1 MNFDAPFTE
10 SIIIY
15 IGLAIILV
23 SIIMFAILFYQ
34 VINRP
39 SPKKEAEKKKKP
51 GGVLKSVGKVFT
63 FIHKAFRGP
72 ATDKDGEKIPAGC
85 LYQLF
90 KVLFIA
96 LMIVL
101 GLAII
106 FFGAFIQSL
115 SSFNK
120 QELVAEV
127 LCKEIDNTNN
137 FMKIILIE
145 KKGRNANVPQEF
157 LLTGDRWFIRGD
169 IIKWESWLN
178 FLGLHTMYKL
188 NRIGG
193 FFSDI
198 KMESELKP
206 THYSLVPEEE
216 TPKWRWLYK
225 NGYKLPFINNVYGS
239 SVSQY
244 PELQQVFKIYVTIFG
259 FSIGPPEEASEL
271 ENH

>member
-1 MNFDAPFTE
+1 MDFNFPFSE
-10 SIIIY
+10 SMIIY
-15 IGLAIILV
+15 IGVGIILV
-23 SIIMFAILFYQ
+23 GFVLFAILFYQ
-34 VINRP
+34 IANRP
-39 SPKKEAEKKKKP
+39 HRKKEKEEKKPAGMMKNI
-51 GGVLKSVGKVFT
+51 GKVFT
-63 FIHKAFRGP
+63 LFFRAFRGP
-72 ATDKDGEKIPAGC
+72 VTNKDGEKTPPGC
-85 LYQLF
+85 LYLTF
-90 KVLFIA
+90 RFVFIVSLIA
-96 LMIVL
+96 L
-101 GLAII
+101 GLAVL

-115 SSFNK
+115 STFNK

-127 LCKEIDNTNN
+127 MCKEVDEANHV
-137 FMKIILIE
+137 MKIILVE

-193 FFSDI
+193 FFSNT
-198 KMESELKP
+198 KMETELKP

-225 NGYKLPFINNVYGS
+225 KGYELPFINNVYGS

-244 PELQQVFKIYVTIFG
+244 PELQKVFKIYVTIFG
-259 FSIGPPEEASEL
+259 FSIGPPDEISEQ
-271 ENH
+271 